1 MGEVVELVA
10 HRHRGARVHR
20 ALDGGIPRRGELG
33 AHIHGL
39 RHKLVGL
46 KARTLGERGGI
57 HVPLVRPVKYELQRL
72 VDAVKVGCSL
82 HELVQ
87 AVLQVGVGVAL
98 VRHRLLYAAGKLEG
112 VAQGVG
118 KRLARL
124 GHGQPVLVGAHLG
137 VDPDVLRVVGL
148 LGGDLLAERLE
159 VIEEEARRDARTSHL
174 AGRLAHKPHEQRRGR
189 ARANSAGKRAQ
200 STARRASHEV
210 KRRLDLARVHAL
222 RPLPAR
228 LALSRMRLVDHP
240 EPRRRQHLDIASYL
254 PEQQRVVGHDD
265 VACLGALACQVQEAL
280 VGEEGAAALLALRR
294 GAREVAALDL
304 APAHTQRGHIAHGR
318 LRGKPQGGRDGVE
331 QLGAG
336 LGHPARGTL
345 LLLKLL
351 RLVEGAGRRHAC
363 HAATHELRD
372 LAQARVVVISLER
385 RVGEIGA
392 QGLVQQGKFPVDKL
406 VGKGVRLRG
415 DSHRDAVCLSQE
427 GRGQQVG
434 DGLAHTGARLERGGA
449 VLAEGTGHLE
459 RHLHLLGAGLIAG
472 IHLSHHAVGGKGA
485 AHLVVAG
492 VHKPAHLV
500 DVVGVLAQAHLH
512 VRAALNARVHKRE
525 RLVRCHGGHLGKDG
539 TVAPFD
545 IRVHLRKAVHKPG
558 RHVAGSN
565 KKDAPQAAG
574 GNDVVDGTVG

>member
-1 MGEVVELVA
+1 
-10 HRHRGARVHR
+10 
-20 ALDGGIPRRGELG
+20 
-33 AHIHGL
+33 
-39 RHKLVGL
+39 
-46 KARTLGERGGI
+46 
-57 HVPLVRPVKYELQRL
+57 
-72 VDAVKVGCSL
+72 
-82 HELVQ
+82 
-87 AVLQVGVGVAL
+87 
-98 VRHRLLYAAGKLEG
+98 
-112 VAQGVG
+112 
-118 KRLARL
+118 
-124 GHGQPVLVGAHLG
+124 
-137 VDPDVLRVVGL
+137 
-148 LGGDLLAERLE
+148 
-159 VIEEEARRDARTSHL
+159 
-174 AGRLAHKPHEQRRGR
+174 
-189 ARANSAGKRAQ
+189 
-200 STARRASHEV
+200 
-210 KRRLDLARVHAL
+210 
-222 RPLPAR
+222 
-228 LALSRMRLVDHP
+228 MRLVDHP

-304 APAHTQRGHIAHGR
+304 APAHTQRGHVAHGR

-336 LGHPARGTL
+336 LGHPARGAL

-351 RLVEGAGRRHAC
+351 CLVEGAGRRRAC
-363 HAATHELRD
+363 HTTAHELRD

-385 RVGEIGA
+385 RVGEIRA
-392 QGLVQQGKFPVDKL
+392 QSLVQQGELPVDKL

-415 DSHRDAVCLSQE
+415 DAHRDAVCLSQE

-434 DGLAHTGARLERGGA
+434 DGLAHTGTRLERGGT
-449 VLAEGTGHLE
+449 VLAKGAGHLE

-472 IHLSHHAVGGKGA
+472 IHLSHHAVGGEGA
-485 AHLVVAG
+485 AHLVVVG

-512 VRAALNARVHKRE
+512 VRAALYARVHKRE
-525 RLVRCHGGHLGKDG
+525 RLVRRHGGHLGEDG